1 MDIRHFNLVFL
12 RFRFIALSVS
22 GSLILVSLAT
32 ISIQQLQLGLD
43 FTGGTLVEVGFSE
56 TVDPEEIRIYLE
68 AKEIDALVQ
77 AFGSDKDLLIKIPS
91 SENIENANIVIDSLR
106 QQYSFQ
112 LRRSGFVGPQVG
124 GELRDQGGLGLLA
137 ALLVMMI
144 YIMFR
149 FQYKFAIGAVV
160 ALFHDVLI
168 VLGIFSIFRM
178 EFDLSVLAALMAVIG
193 YSLNDTIVVSDR
205 IRENFRAKR
214 KLNSEQVINR
224 SLNNTLGRTLI
235 TSLTTLLVLFSLLF
249 LGGEIIR
256 NFAIAL
262 SIGVVIGTYS
272 SIYVLTNVLLSMNIS
287 ADDLAERSKDSFDD
301 GMP

>member
-1 MDIRHFNLVFL
+1 MNFNIDFL
-12 RFRFIALSVS
+12 RFRFIALIASVS
-22 GSLILVSLAT
+22 FILVSLAT

-43 FTGGTLVEVGFSE
+43 FTGGTLVEVGFTE
-56 TVDPEEIRIYLE
+56 TVDPEEIRTYLE
-68 AKEIDALVQ
+68 GKQIDALVQ

-91 SENIENANIVIDSLR
+91 SENIENANIVIDSLQ

-168 VLGIFSIFRM
+168 VLGIFSILRL

-235 TSLTTLLVLFSLLF
+235 TSLTTLLVLFSLLI
-249 LGGEIIR
+249 LGGEIIK

-262 SIGVVIGTYS
+262 SIGVVVGTYS
-272 SIYVLTNVLLSMNIS
+272 SIYVLTNVLLSMNIT
-287 ADDLAERSKDSFDD
+287 ADDLAERTKDSFDD

>member
-1 MDIRHFNLVFL
+1 
-12 RFRFIALSVS
+12 
-22 GSLILVSLAT
+22 
-32 ISIQQLQLGLD
+32 
-43 FTGGTLVEVGFSE
+43 
-56 TVDPEEIRIYLE
+56 
-68 AKEIDALVQ
+68 
-77 AFGSDKDLLIKIPS
+77 
-91 SENIENANIVIDSLR
+91 
-106 QQYSFQ
+106 
-112 LRRSGFVGPQVG
+112 
-124 GELRDQGGLGLLA
+124 
-137 ALLVMMI
+137 
-144 YIMFR
+144 MFR

-168 VLGIFSIFRM
+168 VLGIFSIIRL

-262 SIGVVIGTYS
+262 SIGVVVGTYS
-272 SIYVLTNVLLSMNIS
+272 SIYVLTNVLLSMNIT
-287 ADDLAERSKDSFDD
+287 AEDLAERTKDSFDD

>member
-1 MDIRHFNLVFL
+1 MNFNLDFL
-12 RFRFIALSVS
+12 RFRFIALIASVS
-22 GSLILVSLAT
+22 FILVSLAT

-43 FTGGTLVEVGFSE
+43 FTGGTLVEVGFTE
-56 TVDPEEIRIYLE
+56 TVDPEEIRTYLE
-68 AKEIDALVQ
+68 GKQIDALVQ

-91 SENIENANIVIDSLR
+91 SENIENANIVIDSLQ

-168 VLGIFSIFRM
+168 VLGIFSILRL

-205 IRENFRAKR
+205 IRENFRDKR
-214 KLNSEQVINR
+214 KINSEQVINR

-262 SIGVVIGTYS
+262 SIGVVVGTYS
-272 SIYVLTNVLLSMNIS
+272 SIYVLTNVLLSMNIT
-287 ADDLAERSKDSFDD
+287 ADDLAERTKDSFDD

>member
-1 MDIRHFNLVFL
+1 M
-12 RFRFIALSVS
+12 
-22 GSLILVSLAT
+22 
-32 ISIQQLQLGLD
+32 
-43 FTGGTLVEVGFSE
+43 
-56 TVDPEEIRIYLE
+56 
-68 AKEIDALVQ
+68 
-77 AFGSDKDLLIKIPS
+77 
-91 SENIENANIVIDSLR
+91 
-106 QQYSFQ
+106 
-112 LRRSGFVGPQVG
+112 
-124 GELRDQGGLGLLA
+124 
-137 ALLVMMI
+137 
-144 YIMFR
+144 
-149 FQYKFAIGAVV
+149 
-160 ALFHDVLI
+160 LI
-168 VLGIFSIFRM
+168 VLGIFSIIRL

-262 SIGVVIGTYS
+262 SIGVVVGTYS
-272 SIYVLTNVLLSMNIS
+272 SIYVLTNVLLSMNIT
-287 ADDLAERSKDSFDD
+287 AEDLAERTKDSFDD

>member
-1 MDIRHFNLVFL
+1 MNFNLDFL
-12 RFRFIALSVS
+12 RFRFVALIASVS
-22 GSLILVSLAT
+22 FILVSLAT

-43 FTGGTLVEVGFSE
+43 FTGGTLVEVGFTE
-56 TVDPEEIRIYLE
+56 TVDPEEIRTYLE
-68 AKEIDALVQ
+68 GKQIDALVQ

-91 SENIENANIVIDSLR
+91 SENIENANIVIDSLQ

-168 VLGIFSIFRM
+168 VLGIFSIIRL

-262 SIGVVIGTYS
+262 SIGVVVGTYS
-272 SIYVLTNVLLSMNIS
+272 SIYVLTNVLLSMNIT
-287 ADDLAERSKDSFDD
+287 ADDLAERTKDSFDD

>member
-1 MDIRHFNLVFL
+1 MNFNLDFL
-12 RFRFIALSVS
+12 RFRFIALIASVS
-22 GSLILVSLAT
+22 FILVSLAT

-56 TVDPEEIRIYLE
+56 TVDPEEIRTYLE
-68 AKEIDALVQ
+68 GKQIDALVQ

-91 SENIENANIVIDSLR
+91 SENIENANIVIDSLQ

-168 VLGIFSIFRM
+168 VLGIFSILRL

-193 YSLNDTIVVSDR
+193 YSLNDTIVASDR

-262 SIGVVIGTYS
+262 SIGVVVGTYS
-272 SIYVLTNVLLSMNIS
+272 SIYVLTNVLLSMNIT
-287 ADDLAERSKDSFDD
+287 ADDLADRTKDSFDD

>member
-1 MDIRHFNLVFL
+1 MNFNLDFL
-12 RFRFIALSVS
+12 RFRFIALIASVS
-22 GSLILVSLAT
+22 FILVSLAT

-43 FTGGTLVEVGFSE
+43 FTGGTLVEVGFTE
-56 TVDPEEIRIYLE
+56 TVDPEEIRTYLE
-68 AKEIDALVQ
+68 GKQIDALVQ

-91 SENIENANIVIDSLR
+91 SENIENANIVIDSLQ

-168 VLGIFSIFRM
+168 VLGIFSILRL

-262 SIGVVIGTYS
+262 SIGVVVGTYS
-272 SIYVLTNVLLSMNIS
+272 SIYVLTNVLLSMNIR
-287 ADDLAERSKDSFDD
+287 ADDLAERTKDSFDD

>member
-1 MDIRHFNLVFL
+1 MNFNLDFL
-12 RFRFIALSVS
+12 RLSFIALIVSVS
-22 GSLILVSLAT
+22 FILVSLAT

-56 TVDPEEIRIYLE
+56 TIDPEEIRTYLE
-68 AKEIDALVQ
+68 GKQIDALVQ

-91 SENIENANIVIDSLR
+91 SENIENANIVIDSLQ

-168 VLGIFSIFRM
+168 VLGIFSILRL

-214 KLNSEQVINR
+214 KLNNEQVINR

-262 SIGVVIGTYS
+262 SIGVVVGTYS

-287 ADDLAERSKDSFDD
+287 ADDLAERTKDSFDD

>member
-1 MDIRHFNLVFL
+1 MNFNLDFL
-12 RFRFIALSVS
+12 RFRFFALIASVS
-22 GSLILVSLAT
+22 FILVSLAT

-43 FTGGTLVEVGFSE
+43 FTGGTLVEVGFTE
-56 TVDPEEIRIYLE
+56 TVDPEEIRTYLE
-68 AKEIDALVQ
+68 GQQIDALVQ

-91 SENIENANIVIDSLR
+91 SENIENANIVIDSLQ

-168 VLGIFSIFRM
+168 VLGIFSILRL

-235 TSLTTLLVLFSLLF
+235 TSLTTLLVLFSPLF

-262 SIGVVIGTYS
+262 SIGVVVGTYS

-287 ADDLAERSKDSFDD
+287 AEDLAERTKDSFDD

>member
-1 MDIRHFNLVFL
+1 MNFNLDFL
-12 RFRFIALSVS
+12 RFRFIALIASVS
-22 GSLILVSLAT
+22 FILVSLAT

-43 FTGGTLVEVGFSE
+43 FTGGTLVEVGFTE
-56 TVDPEEIRIYLE
+56 TVDPEEIRTYLE
-68 AKEIDALVQ
+68 GKQIDALVQ

-91 SENIENANIVIDSLR
+91 SENIENANIVIDSLQ

-168 VLGIFSIFRM
+168 VLGIFSILRL

-262 SIGVVIGTYS
+262 SIGVVVGTYS

-287 ADDLAERSKDSFDD
+287 AEDLAERTKDSFDD

>member
-1 MDIRHFNLVFL
+1 
-12 RFRFIALSVS
+12 
-22 GSLILVSLAT
+22 
-32 ISIQQLQLGLD
+32 
-43 FTGGTLVEVGFSE
+43 
-56 TVDPEEIRIYLE
+56 
-68 AKEIDALVQ
+68 
-77 AFGSDKDLLIKIPS
+77 
-91 SENIENANIVIDSLR
+91 
-106 QQYSFQ
+106 
-112 LRRSGFVGPQVG
+112 
-124 GELRDQGGLGLLA
+124 
-137 ALLVMMI
+137 
-144 YIMFR
+144 MFR

-168 VLGIFSIFRM
+168 VLGIFSILRL

-262 SIGVVIGTYS
+262 SIGVVVGTYS
-272 SIYVLTNVLLSMNIS
+272 SIYVLTNVLLSMNIR
-287 ADDLAERSKDSFDD
+287 ADDLAERTKDSFDD

>member
-1 MDIRHFNLVFL
+1 MNFNLDFL
-12 RFRFIALSVS
+12 RFRFFALIVSVS
-22 GSLILVSLAT
+22 FILVSIAT

-56 TVDPEEIRIYLE
+56 TVDPEEIRTYLE
-68 AKEIDALVQ
+68 GQQIDALVQ

-91 SENIENANIVIDSLR
+91 SENIENANIVIDSLQ

-168 VLGIFSIFRM
+168 VLGIFSILRL

-262 SIGVVIGTYS
+262 SIGVVVGTYS
-272 SIYVLTNVLLSMNIS
+272 SIYVLTNVLLSMNIT
-287 ADDLAERSKDSFDD
+287 ADDLAERTKDSFDD

>member
-1 MDIRHFNLVFL
+1 MNFNLDFL
-12 RFRFIALSVS
+12 RFRFIALIASVAF
-22 GSLILVSLAT
+22 ILVSLAT

-43 FTGGTLVEVGFSE
+43 FTGGTLVEVGFTE
-56 TVDPEEIRIYLE
+56 TVDPEEIRTYLE
-68 AKEIDALVQ
+68 GKQIDALVQ

-91 SENIENANIVIDSLR
+91 SENIENANIVIDSLQ

-168 VLGIFSIFRM
+168 VLGIFSILRL

-205 IRENFRAKR
+205 IRENFKAKR

-262 SIGVVIGTYS
+262 SIGVVVGTYS
-272 SIYVLTNVLLSMNIS
+272 SIYVLTNVLLSMNIR
-287 ADDLAERSKDSFDD
+287 ADDLAERTKDSFDD

>member
-1 MDIRHFNLVFL
+1 MNFNLDFL
-12 RFRFIALSVS
+12 RFRFIALIVS

-106 QQYSFQ
+106 QQYTFQ

>member
-1 MDIRHFNLVFL
+1 MNFNLDFL
-12 RFRFIALSVS
+12 RFRFIALIASIS
-22 GSLILVSLAT
+22 FILVSLAT

-43 FTGGTLVEVGFSE
+43 FTGGTLVEVGFTE
-56 TVDPEEIRIYLE
+56 TVDPEEIRTYLE
-68 AKEIDALVQ
+68 GKQIDAIVQ

-91 SENIENANIVIDSLR
+91 SENIENANIVIDSLQ

-168 VLGIFSIFRM
+168 VLGIFSILRL

-262 SIGVVIGTYS
+262 SIGVVVGTYS
-272 SIYVLTNVLLSMNIS
+272 SIYVLTNVLLSMNIT
-287 ADDLAERSKDSFDD
+287 ADDLAERTKDSFDD

>member
-1 MDIRHFNLVFL
+1 MNFNLDFL
-12 RFRFIALSVS
+12 RFRFVALIASVS
-22 GSLILVSLAT
+22 FILVSLAT

-43 FTGGTLVEVGFSE
+43 FTGGTLVEAGFTE
-56 TVDPEEIRIYLE
+56 TVDPEEIRTYLE
-68 AKEIDALVQ
+68 GKQIDALVQ

-91 SENIENANIVIDSLR
+91 SENIENANIVIDSLQ

-168 VLGIFSIFRM
+168 VLGIFSIIRL

-262 SIGVVIGTYS
+262 SIGVVVGTYS
-272 SIYVLTNVLLSMNIS
+272 SIYVLTNVLLSMNIT
-287 ADDLAERSKDSFDD
+287 ADDLAERTKDSFDD

>member
-1 MDIRHFNLVFL
+1 MNFNLDFL
-12 RFRFIALSVS
+12 RLRFIALIVSVS
-22 GSLILVSLAT
+22 FILVSLAT

-56 TVDPEEIRIYLE
+56 TIDPEEIRTYLE
-68 AKEIDALVQ
+68 GKQIDALVQ

-91 SENIENANIVIDSLR
+91 SENIENANIVIDSLQ

-168 VLGIFSIFRM
+168 VLGIFSILRL

-214 KLNSEQVINR
+214 KLNNEQVINR

-262 SIGVVIGTYS
+262 SIGVVVGTYS

-287 ADDLAERSKDSFDD
+287 ADDLAERTKDSFDD

>member
-1 MDIRHFNLVFL
+1 MNFNLDFL
-12 RFRFIALSVS
+12 RFRFIALIASVAF
-22 GSLILVSLAT
+22 ILVSLAT

-56 TVDPEEIRIYLE
+56 TVDPEEIRTYLE
-68 AKEIDALVQ
+68 GKQIDALVQ

-91 SENIENANIVIDSLR
+91 SENIENANIVIDSLQ

-168 VLGIFSIFRM
+168 VLGIFSILRL

-262 SIGVVIGTYS
+262 SIGVVVGTYS
-272 SIYVLTNVLLSMNIS
+272 SIYVLTNVLLSMNIR
-287 ADDLAERSKDSFDD
+287 ADDLAERTKDSFDD

>member
-1 MDIRHFNLVFL
+1 MNFNLDFL
-12 RFRFIALSVS
+12 RFRFIALIASVS
-22 GSLILVSLAT
+22 FILVSLAT

-56 TVDPEEIRIYLE
+56 TVDPEEIRTYLE
-68 AKEIDALVQ
+68 GQQIDALVQ

-91 SENIENANIVIDSLR
+91 SENIENANIVIDSLQ
-106 QQYSFQ
+106 QQYAFQ

-168 VLGIFSIFRM
+168 VLGIFSIFRL

-262 SIGVVIGTYS
+262 SIGVVVGTYS

-287 ADDLAERSKDSFDD
+287 AEDLAERTKDSSDD

>member
-1 MDIRHFNLVFL
+1 MNFNLDFL
-12 RFRFIALSVS
+12 RFRFIALIASVS
-22 GSLILVSLAT
+22 FILVSLAT

-43 FTGGTLVEVGFSE
+43 FTGGTLVEVGFTE
-56 TVDPEEIRIYLE
+56 TVDPEEIRTYLE
-68 AKEIDALVQ
+68 GKQIDALVQ

-91 SENIENANIVIDSLR
+91 SENIENASIVIDSLQ

-168 VLGIFSIFRM
+168 VLGIFSILRL

-262 SIGVVIGTYS
+262 SIGVVVGTYS
-272 SIYVLTNVLLSMNIS
+272 SIYVLTNVLLSMNIT
-287 ADDLAERSKDSFDD
+287 ADDLAERTKDSFDD

>member
-1 MDIRHFNLVFL
+1 MNFNLDFL
-12 RFRFIALSVS
+12 RFRFIALIASVS
-22 GSLILVSLAT
+22 FILVSLAT

-56 TVDPEEIRIYLE
+56 TVDPEEIRTYLE
-68 AKEIDALVQ
+68 GKQIDALVQ

-91 SENIENANIVIDSLR
+91 SENIENANIVIDSLQ

-168 VLGIFSIFRM
+168 VLGIFSILRL

-262 SIGVVIGTYS
+262 SIGVVVGTYS
-272 SIYVLTNVLLSMNIS
+272 SIYVLTNVLLSMNIT
-287 ADDLAERSKDSFDD
+287 ADDLAERTKDSFDD

>member
-1 MDIRHFNLVFL
+1 
-12 RFRFIALSVS
+12 
-22 GSLILVSLAT
+22 
-32 ISIQQLQLGLD
+32 
-43 FTGGTLVEVGFSE
+43 
-56 TVDPEEIRIYLE
+56 
-68 AKEIDALVQ
+68 
-77 AFGSDKDLLIKIPS
+77 
-91 SENIENANIVIDSLR
+91 
-106 QQYSFQ
+106 
-112 LRRSGFVGPQVG
+112 
-124 GELRDQGGLGLLA
+124 
-137 ALLVMMI
+137 
-144 YIMFR
+144 MFR

-287 ADDLAERSKDSFDD
+287 ADDLAERSKDSFVD

>member
-1 MDIRHFNLVFL
+1 MNFNLDFL
-12 RFRFIALSVS
+12 RFRFIALIASVS
-22 GSLILVSLAT
+22 FILVSLAT
-32 ISIQQLQLGLD
+32 ISIQRLQLGLD

-56 TVDPEEIRIYLE
+56 TVDPEEIRTYLE
-68 AKEIDALVQ
+68 EKQIDALVQ

-91 SENIENANIVIDSLR
+91 SENIENANIVIDSLQ

-168 VLGIFSIFRM
+168 VLGIFSILRL

-262 SIGVVIGTYS
+262 SIGVVVGTYS
-272 SIYVLTNVLLSMNIS
+272 SIYVLTNVLLSMNIT
-287 ADDLAERSKDSFDD
+287 ADDLAERTKVSFDD

>member
-1 MDIRHFNLVFL
+1 MNFNLDFL
-12 RFRFIALSVS
+12 RFRFIALIASVS
-22 GSLILVSLAT
+22 FILISLAT

-56 TVDPEEIRIYLE
+56 TVDPEEIRTYLE
-68 AKEIDALVQ
+68 GKQIDALVQ

-91 SENIENANIVIDSLR
+91 SENIENANIVIDSLQ

-168 VLGIFSIFRM
+168 VLGIFSILRL

-262 SIGVVIGTYS
+262 SIGVVVGTYS
-272 SIYVLTNVLLSMNIS
+272 SIYVLTNVLLSMNIT
-287 ADDLAERSKDSFDD
+287 ADDLAERTKDSFDD

>member
-1 MDIRHFNLVFL
+1 MNFNLDFL
-12 RFRFIALSVS
+12 RFRFIALVMS
-22 GSLILVSLAT
+22 GSFIAVSLAT

-43 FTGGTLVEVGFSE
+43 FTGGTLVEVGFTE
-56 TVDPEEIRIYLE
+56 TVDPEEIRAYLE
-68 AKEIDALVQ
+68 GKQIDALVQ

-91 SENIENANIVIDSLR
+91 SENIENANIVIDSLQ

-124 GELRDQGGLGLLA
+124 DELRDQGGLGLLA
-137 ALLVMMI
+137 ALLVMMV

-168 VLGIFSIFRM
+168 VLGIFSILRL

-262 SIGVVIGTYS
+262 LIGVVVGTYS

-287 ADDLAERSKDSFDD
+287 ADDLAERTKDSFDD